1 MTFNMWVLVNKTDES
16 IEGVYPTRTEA
27 RHQKHGN
34 LLLKKALITVL

>member
-1 MTFNMWVLVNKTDES
+1 MTFNMWVLIDVDLQT

-27 RHQKHGN
+27 RMQKSTG